1 MLQHL
6 NFPDN
11 ITLIYGPPASGKTTL
26 CLQLMSKTKG
36 KIIYIDTENAFNL
49 DRLKQIDPN
58 IDLDRIIVIKAKR
71 YSEQFKAI
79 KNLSETKNLSLVIV
93 DSFTHYHRRKIQE
106 KINIKPATIKMFQML
121 RDLEIPIILTS
132 QIYADMH
139 GNIHPIA
146 EELFKHFSKYTI
158 KLQNK
163 ILRVE
168 QSNLE
173 IPYII
178 TNEGL
183 TI

>member
-1 MLQHL
+1 MLKQL
-6 NFPDN
+6 NFPKN
-11 ITLIYGPPASGKTTL
+11 ITLIYGPPASGKTTI
-26 CLQLMSKTKG
+26 CLQLITKTKG
-36 KIIYIDTENAFNL
+36 KIIYIDTENSFNL

-58 IDLDRIIVIKAKR
+58 IDLDKIIVIRAKR

-79 KNLSETKNLSLVIV
+79 RNLKDTKNISLVIV
-93 DSFTHYHRRKIQE
+93 DSFTHFHRRKIQE

-132 QIYADMH
+132 QIYTDMK

-158 KLQNK
+158 KLKNK
-163 ILRVE
+163 ILKIE
-168 QSNLE
+168 QTDLE

-183 TI
+183 TH

>member
-1 MLQHL
+1 MLENL
-6 NFPDN
+6 NFPNN

-26 CLQLMSKTKG
+26 CLQLITKTKG
-36 KIIYIDTENAFNL
+36 KILFIDTENSFNIERIKQIEPSINL
-49 DRLKQIDPN
+49 DN
-58 IDLDRIIVIKAKR
+58 IIVIKVKR

-79 KNLSETKNLSLVIV
+79 KDLQETKNLKLIII
-93 DSFTHYHRRKIQE
+93 DSFTHFHRRKLQE

-121 RDLEIPIILTS
+121 RDLNIPIILTS
-132 QIYADMH
+132 QIYTDMK

-163 ILRVE
+163 ILKIE
-168 QSNLE
+168 QLNLE

-178 TNEGL
+178 TNNGL
-183 TI
+183 TS